1 MIKDIQGLGKNS
13 EGQEKGNK
21 PKSQEKKKK
30 TGPVKTVYLL
40 IKQKNILENSLE
52 FSLSWKK
59 ASRTEGKRFY
69 L

>member
-30 TGPVKTVYLL
+30 T
-40 IKQKNILENSLE
+40 KQGL
-52 FSLSWKK
+52 
-59 ASRTEGKRFY
+59 
-69 L
+69 

>member
-30 TGPVKTVYLL
+30 QGL
-40 IKQKNILENSLE
+40 
-52 FSLSWKK
+52 WKLY
-59 ASRTEGKRFY
+59 TY
-69 L
+69 